1 LRRGK
6 VRTVR
11 EWKTLSNV
19 CLVEASRRTRA
30 KGRVTLAR
38 ISAEESVTP
47 PAQVQAAAPDG
58 GRPAAAALRME
69 SRRAERRI
77 R

>member
-1 LRRGK
+1 M
-6 VRTVR
+6 VR

-30 KGRVTLAR
+30 KGRMILAR
-38 ISAEESVTP
+38 ISAEESVTA
-47 PAQVQAAAPDG
+47 PAQVQAAAADG
-58 GRPAAAALRME
+58 GRSAAAALKMAR
-69 SRRAERRI
+69 RRAESRI